1 MKDIATGKHV
11 PYLMRE
17 LVVVYGVNQSV
28 SLTPQLHNYLCHL
41 CRYELDNKQK

>member
-17 LVVVYGVNQSV
+17 FVVANVVYAF
-28 SLTPQLHNYLCHL
+28 HL
-41 CRYELDNKQK
+41 SSTV